1 MAVKTNYSINGKNY
15 FRVSASFGRDSNG
28 KLIRKYFYG
37 KSEKEAKK
45 KLEEYKE
52 SLKRG
57 LVVDKNLYLSPIM
70 EQWLYEIVRNKIK
83 ASTFDRYE
91 DIFRNYFK
99 ASSLSYKLIKDIKS
113 IDIQKYYNDLY
124 KSGKSYSR
132 IKSINKILNYF
143 LNYCFA
149 EGYILRNPCLN
160 ITIPG
165 KNNFTSKEVEVF
177 SRDELRTII
186 QSNDKALIRLIAIVS
201 FSTGMRIGEVLGLS
215 WNDIDYKENQIHIN
229 KIVACYTEIYGD
241 IRKKVKVIQ
250 APKTKSSIRTIPLPT
265 TLIPVF
271 EEVKRTQNINKLK
284 CGSSYKKEYKNQIF
298 LTEDGNLIYP
308 TNLTHSWKLLLKR
321 LDIPYKKF
329 HSLRHTYATMQFE
342 ANIPL
347 KTVSVLLGH
356 ASIDITADTY
366 THVLKKEKNKSADII
381 SVLKMC

>member
-186 QSNDKALIRLIAIVS
+186 
-201 FSTGMRIGEVLGLS
+201 
-215 WNDIDYKENQIHIN
+215 
-229 KIVACYTEIYGD
+229 
-241 IRKKVKVIQ
+241 
-250 APKTKSSIRTIPLPT
+250 
-265 TLIPVF
+265 
-271 EEVKRTQNINKLK
+271 
-284 CGSSYKKEYKNQIF
+284 
-298 LTEDGNLIYP
+298 
-308 TNLTHSWKLLLKR
+308 
-321 LDIPYKKF
+321 
-329 HSLRHTYATMQFE
+329 
-342 ANIPL
+342 
-347 KTVSVLLGH
+347 
-356 ASIDITADTY
+356 
-366 THVLKKEKNKSADII
+366 
-381 SVLKMC
+381 

>member
-186 QSNDKALIRLIAIVS
+186 Q
-201 FSTGMRIGEVLGLS
+201 
-215 WNDIDYKENQIHIN
+215 
-229 KIVACYTEIYGD
+229 IYGD

-342 ANIPL
+342 ANVPL